1 MAEQTSQMV
10 DIDTQNV
17 NPSLQAERKSAV
29 YMKEKDAIDKHI
41 NSILGSEYF
50 GKEDGFLAFNNDK
63 NINKHGEG
71 FSEYSTPVNS
81 STAVRERTEKVMDDQ
96 LHKKQSENPAEEGK
110 ETKLRLISVR
120 TW

>member
-29 YMKEKDAIDKHI
+29 YMKEKDEIDKHI

-96 LHKKQSENPAEEGK
+96 LHKKQSENSAEEGK
-110 ETKLRLISVR
+110 ETKLRLISAC